1 MSIVVEDGTG
11 KSDSETLISVADADT
26 YFLDRGDTVWSAIS
40 TEEEKEH
47 LLRKASDY
55 ILGTYGP
62 RWSGSRLSSTQALDW
77 PRVGVISNGFLVESD
92 VVPTLVENA
101 SAELALQSSISPL
114 LANTEKSIKSEKIGP
129 IETEFD
135 DFSNPEVKYTQID
148 RLLSTFFSSGGL
160 TVNLE
165 RS

>member
-1 MSIVVEDGTG
+1 MAIVVEDGTG

-26 YFLDRGDTVWSAIS
+26 YFAARGDTVWAAIA
-40 TEEEKEH
+40 TEEEKEQ

-62 RWSGSRLSSTQALDW
+62 RWSGSRLLSTQALDW
-77 PRVGVISNGFLVESD
+77 PRVGVISNGWLVESD
-92 VVPTLVENA
+92 LVPIIVANA
-101 SAELALQSSISPL
+101 SAELSLQASISTL

-135 DFSNPEVKYTQID
+135 DFANAEVKYTQID
-148 RLLSTFFSSGGL
+148 RLLSPFFSSGGL